1 MKHGNKH
8 WEREKEYYSL
18 LKYQDYLYYTAP
30 RDRWKI
36 APNRE
41 IDSVERK
48 LKHKYYNE
56 YYGKYNTA
64 PKWYRKMKNRI
75 QRAKSKQTLYK
86 ELQGYDFCYE
96 DNYKDCAWY
105 W

>member
-18 LKYQDYLYYTAP
+18 LKEYEYLHTT
-30 RDRWKI
+30 I
-36 APNRE
+36 
-41 IDSVERK
+41 SVYHWDGNSKVDAVRK
-48 LKHKYYNE
+48 KFKNKYYNE
-56 YYGKYNTA
+56 YYGMYNTA

-86 ELQGYDFCYE
+86 ELQGYDVCYE